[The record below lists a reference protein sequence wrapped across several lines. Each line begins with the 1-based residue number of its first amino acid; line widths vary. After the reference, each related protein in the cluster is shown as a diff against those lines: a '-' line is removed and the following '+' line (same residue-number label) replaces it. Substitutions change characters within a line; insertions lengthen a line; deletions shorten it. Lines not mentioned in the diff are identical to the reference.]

1 VYCSTTL
8 DIDVLIEAVYGKEE
22 KVDQKPGIVITFENL
37 VGIGALLI
45 YID

>member
-1 VYCSTTL
+1 MK
-8 DIDVLIEAVYGKEE
+8 KED
-22 KVDQKPGIVITFENL
+22 KVDQKSGIVMTFETL

>member
-1 VYCSTTL
+1 M
-8 DIDVLIEAVYGKEE
+8 EKEE
-22 KVDQKPGIVITFENL
+22 KVDRQPGIVMAFENL

>member
-1 VYCSTTL
+1 M
-8 DIDVLIEAVYGKEE
+8 EKEE
-22 KVDQKPGIVITFENL
+22 KVCQKPGIAITFENL

>member
-1 VYCSTTL
+1 M
-8 DIDVLIEAVYGKEE
+8 EKEE
-22 KVDQKPGIVITFENL
+22 TVDQKLGITITFENL

>member
-1 VYCSTTL
+1 M
-8 DIDVLIEAVYGKEE
+8 EKEK
-22 KVDQKPGIVITFENL
+22 KVDQKLGIAITFVNL

>member
-1 VYCSTTL
+1 M
-8 DIDVLIEAVYGKEE
+8 EKEG
-22 KVDQKPGIVITFENL
+22 KVDQKLGIAITFENL